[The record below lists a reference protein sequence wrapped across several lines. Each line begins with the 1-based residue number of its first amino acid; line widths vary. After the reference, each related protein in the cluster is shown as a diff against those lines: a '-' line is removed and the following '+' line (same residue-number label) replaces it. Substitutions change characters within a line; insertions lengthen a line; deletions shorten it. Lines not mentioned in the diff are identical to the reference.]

1 MQERTAAPRDRH
13 RSGMQSS
20 PPLVFVVLVN
30 WNGKVVTL
38 DCLDSLA
45 RVSYPNFAVLVI
57 DNASVD
63 GSVQAIREHHPDVTV
78 LRQPTN
84 LRFAGGN
91 NAGIRY
97 ALEHNADMVCLLN
110 NDTTVDPQFLTH
122 LVERLQSD
130 PTIGA
135 VAPKIYYHGEPN
147 RIWFAG
153 GEISM
158 WTGTMR
164 HIGIREW
171 DHGQYEASRAIDY
184 ATGCCVL
191 TTNKVIERVGML
203 DESYYMYTEDAD
215 WSMRIRRA
223 GYRIVFEPKAKVWH
237 KLSVASGGH
246 LSLYKMANKF
256 VSNLRF
262 FFRYASL
269 PQKFIFPWLNVLV
282 NARTAVKYLL
292 RARDR

>member
-1 MQERTAAPRDRH
+1 MQKQKAVPRD
-13 RSGMQSS
+13 SWLSDMQAS
-20 PPLVFVVLVN
+20 PPLVYIVLVN
-30 WNGKVVTL
+30 WNGKAVTL
-38 DCLDSLA
+38 ECLDSLA
-45 RVSYPNFAVLVI
+45 KVSYPNFAVLVV

-63 GSVQAIREHHPDVTV
+63 GSVQAIREHHPNVVV
-78 LRQPTN
+78 LQQPTN

-97 ALEHNADMVCLLN
+97 ALERNADMVCLLN
-110 NDTTVDPQFLTH
+110 NDTTVDRHFLTH

-135 VAPKIYYHGEPN
+135 VAPKIYYHDEPMC
-147 RIWFAG
+147 IWFAG
-153 GEISM
+153 GKISL

-164 HIGIREW
+164 HIGIREY
-171 DHGQYEASRAIDY
+171 DHGQYETNRDIDY

-191 TTNKVIERVGML
+191 TTKDVIERVGML
-203 DESYYMYTEDAD
+203 DESYHMYTEDAD

-223 GYRIVFEPKAKVWH
+223 GYRIVYEPKAKVWH

-246 LSLYKMANKF
+246 LSLYKMTNKF

-282 NARTAVKYLL
+282 NAWAAAKYLL
-292 RARDR
+292 HARSR